1 MRRFMEIVILSFAA
15 LGCGAAPVG
24 IEATTAADTYL
35 LKTVDG
41 AGLPAHPDRSG
52 SRLVMS
58 GSLTLQPDG
67 YFVLAESDSVWN
79 GRELVPERWSEGGTW
94 AVDGSILTLTDTATD
109 ATDMY
114 GQASSLYF
122 GSIASQ
128 TVFLRL
134 PTEDGTTI
142 HAYWYEH

>member
-1 MRRFMEIVILSFAA
+1 MRRFIEIVILSCA
-15 LGCGAAPVG
+15 LGCGAVPAG

-41 AGLPAHPDRSG
+41 DALPAHTDGSG
-52 SRLVMS
+52 SRLVVS

-67 YFVLAESDSVWN
+67 YFVLAEGDSIWN
-79 GRELVPERWSEGGTW
+79 GLKFVPEEWSEGGTW
-94 AVDGSILTLTDTATD
+94 AVDGSILTLTDTAAD
-109 ATDMY
+109 ATDTY
-114 GQASSLYF
+114 GPQSSLYF

-128 TVFLRL
+128 RVFLRL
-134 PTEDGTTI
+134 PAEDGSMS